1 MEIKSVAKFVLDKP
15 EEKANYE
22 LLLNDPDVYIIK
34 DQFAY
39 DKSGRAIITV
49 WWERE
54 EDSSLGF

>member
-1 MEIKSVAKFVLDKP
+1 MEVKSVAKFILDKP
-15 EEKANYE
+15 EEKAEYE

-49 WWERE
+49 W
-54 EDSSLGF
+54 